1 MHLICTPKFCTS
13 IVFNLSWD
21 GCIYPGELKNKGY
34 ANFWGQKRCIM
45 GNVETSSLPNDSM
58 RTLVKQIEIFS
69 CKLTVYFN
77 CMYLSI
83 YTRELLGCLLGISPS
98 ERNPCRGGATST
110 NVKKESKREEAK
122 KSAMADATKATTHFV
137 TWPSPRPHWRVRKT
151 TFYLKPYQVVIL
163 ECSVCGSKYCTGIAG
178 VQQRQQLPALQN
190 SCEALIPKKGPAER
204 ISADTK
210 KCGYQN
216 TVKCQL
222 YTQRLNNFSTLSLPE
237 YEGLSLSKG
246 AFHLSELFGQP
257 VVIRISLLIKTHH
270 PDQSKPKH
278 YAQRR

>member
-1 MHLICTPKFCTS
+1 MACEK
-13 IVFNLSWD
+13 NN
-21 GCIYPGELKNKGY
+21 YPFY
-34 ANFWGQKRCIM
+34 
-45 GNVETSSLPNDSM
+45 
-58 RTLVKQIEIFS
+58 
-69 CKLTVYFN
+69 
-77 CMYLSI
+77 
-83 YTRELLGCLLGISPS
+83 
-98 ERNPCRGGATST
+98 
-110 NVKKESKREEAK
+110 
-122 KSAMADATKATTHFV
+122 V
-137 TWPSPRPHWRVRKT
+137 TWLVPRPYLCVRKT
-151 TFYLKPYQVVIL
+151 TFYLESYRVVIL

-178 VQQRQQLPALQN
+178 VQQRQQLQTLQN
-190 SCEALIPKKGPAER
+190 SYAALVPKKGPAER

-237 YEGLSLSKG
+237 YEELSLSKG

>member
-1 MHLICTPKFCTS
+1 MVCAS
-13 IVFNLSWD
+13 D
-21 GCIYPGELKNKGY
+21 GRGTRWSGINSQNKG
-34 ANFWGQKRCIM
+34 
-45 GNVETSSLPNDSM
+45 NVFKK
-58 RTLVKQIEIFS
+58 V
-69 CKLTVYFN
+69 
-77 CMYLSI
+77 
-83 YTRELLGCLLGISPS
+83 GGS
-98 ERNPCRGGATST
+98 ERNPCGG
-110 NVKKESKREEAK
+110 NKCQGKKKKEKKREEGTT
-122 KSAMADATKATTHFV
+122 SAMACEKNNYPFYV
-137 TWPSPRPHWRVRKT
+137 TWLVPRPQLCVRKT
-151 TFYLKPYQVVIL
+151 TFYLESYRVVIL

-178 VQQRQQLPALQN
+178 VQQRQQLQTLQN
-190 SCEALIPKKGPAER
+190 SYAALVPKKGPAER

-210 KCGYQN
+210 KCRYQN

-237 YEGLSLSKG
+237 YEELSLSKG